1 MPSRTTRITAPPFYD
16 FAAALAFLRESP
28 SAVLE
33 SIEGETYRR
42 AWRTDRGP
50 ELVSVASAASPA
62 RPQLRVSVEGPR
74 ADDQSLAWAIDRV
87 RHIFSLDVDTTGF
100 QELAK
105 TDPIVAGLVGDG
117 LHARPVLAADPF
129 ESLVWAIIGQ
139 QVGVGFA
146 RSLRGA
152 LVSIAGEE
160 AVFGSSRVPIM
171 PEACRVADI
180 DEDSLRAAHFSRAK
194 VRALRLAAQA
204 VTSQVLDWPRLAAMP
219 PAEATAVLTGLPGI
233 GPWTAGVV
241 LMRGLGV
248 RSVWPAAD
256 LGLRKALA
264 RALGASAP
272 LSEAQA
278 RALAAP
284 WAGWEAWVA
293 FFAWRSLSRRP
304 AGP

>member
-1 MPSRTTRITAPPFYD
+1 MPSRATRITVPPSYD

-33 SIEGETYRR
+33 SIEGESYRR
-42 AWRTDRGP
+42 AWRTDRGV
-50 ELVSVASAASPA
+50 ELVSVAWSASLA
-62 RPQLRVSVEGPR
+62 RPQLRVRVEGPR
-74 ADDQSLAWAIDRV
+74 ADDKSLASAIDRV
-87 RHIFSLDVDTTGF
+87 RHVFSLDVDAGGF
-100 QELAK
+100 QELVGS
-105 TDPIVAGLVGDG
+105 DPIMARLVGDG
-117 LHARPVLAADPF
+117 LCVRPVLIADPF

-152 LVSIAGEE
+152 LVQIAGDC
-160 AVFGSSRVPIM
+160 AVFGSSRFAVM
-171 PEACRVADI
+171 PDASRLADI
-180 DEDSLRAAHFSRAK
+180 DEDPLRAAHFSRAK
-194 VRALRLAAQA
+194 IRALRIAAQA
-204 VTSQVLDWPRLAAMP
+204 VTSQALDWARLAALP
-219 PAEATAVLTGLPGI
+219 PAEAMAVLTRFPGI
-233 GPWTAGVV
+233 GPWTAGMV

-264 RALGASAP
+264 RALGASVP
-272 LSEAQA
+272 LTEAEA

-293 FFAWRSLSRRP
+293 FFAWRSLSRHR

>member
-1 MPSRTTRITAPPFYD
+1 MPSRTTRITVPPIYD

-42 AWRTDRGP
+42 AWRTDRGV
-50 ELVSVASAASPA
+50 ELASVTWAGSPA
-62 RPQLRVSVEGPR
+62 RPQLRVRVEGPR
-74 ADDQSLAWAIDRV
+74 ADDKSLAWAVARV
-87 RHIFSLDVDTTGF
+87 RHVFSLDVDAGGF
-100 QELAK
+100 QELAG

-146 RSLRGA
+146 RCLRGA
-152 LVSIAGEE
+152 LVRIAGEE

-171 PEACRVADI
+171 PDPRRIADI
-180 DEDSLRAAHFSRAK
+180 DEESLRAAHFSRAK
-194 VRALRLAAQA
+194 IRALRFAAQA
-204 VTSQVLDWPRLAAMP
+204 VTSQILDWSQLAAMP
-219 PAEATAVLTGLPGI
+219 PAEAAAALTQLPGV

-264 RALGASAP
+264 QALGASAP
-272 LSEAQA
+272 LTEAEV

-293 FFAWRSLSRRP
+293 FFAWRSLSRRR